1 MVSGALD
8 ARAHHE
14 RLHALARRHTATTQL
29 SCHWQAKFL
38 RCQHTSLP
46 VRHYMTESPM
56 LTRIILTLAS
66 LGEACSLSW
75 RGRGCCSTSRGLQL
89 VSESHAVQMR
99 WR

>member
-14 RLHALARRHTATTQL
+14 RLHALARRHTGYNSTEL
-29 SCHWQAKFL
+29 PL
-38 RCQHTSLP
+38 GCQHTSLP

-99 WR
+99 WK